1 MIGCWHLTKWLG
13 LATGDNLVCL
23 LCLASPSA
31 TSPSGK
37 PVVRSL
43 PSQKYSASKVLPP
56 LPCVASHAAF
66 PPVSILS
73 GLLAMIFHSLHLR
86 VRLAGFWPLL
96 GDSFRCHARHWQVRS
111 RLGLSKERPKF
122 SQLDTEVERGGG
134 WIITSKLL
142 NRATGGKAAGVLTQA
157 KGKGNRW
164 QNLAS
169 SVWSLPY
176 AWLGREGSWN
186 WLAGRWSS

>member
-134 WIITSKLL
+134 GSLQASFWIGPLEEKQQGCWP
-142 NRATGGKAAGVLTQA
+142 RRRGRETGGRILQA
-157 KGKGNRW
+157 LSG
-164 QNLAS
+164 AC
-169 SVWSLPY
+169 Y
-176 AWLGREGSWN
+176 TLG
-186 WLAGRWSS
+186 